1 MKWLRKKDVGASYFT
16 WSPSSGGGGIPQD
29 KAWLM
34 NQGYRMNS
42 IASACI
48 QMVAS
53 SLPESQLNI
62 YRKNRD
68 GELEVL
74 PEHWLADL
82 IRYPNDATSTFE
94 LWEKTAIYLL
104 TAGSAYWLLMRDS
117 ETGPIERIELLRPD
131 LVTPEV
137 DQATGR
143 IVAWK
148 YRPEGTGQEIVYPV
162 YQVLAVAFPD
172 PLGVDGLSPLSRVM
186 REIGI
191 DNGATD
197 FTREFFENGAVV
209 AGILSSEQE
218 LDKDTA
224 DRIEERWNQKFSRW
238 ARGRFKTAVLGK
250 GTTYQQMALNF
261 RDMEFESVRSF
272 VETRICSAFGVDPV
286 LLPSWVGI
294 RHGGKYS
301 NYQEAR
307 RHLWLETIVPLLRRI
322 ESKINSQLLV
332 YEDDVFCRFDLGK
345 VEALQ
350 ENENDKWERVREAFR
365 SDLITLGQAQRFLDV
380 PVDEENEDKYFSE
393 LRGANLSATRPG
405 VGISEDED
413 REKTFYPHINKK
425 NVDKNEFTRFVKG
438 IQDDYEKDVQ
448 GAMVDFFE
456 RFKGKVVD
464 RLKKKELTPEEY
476 FAVLL
481 ALQQSAQESEEELQ
495 SVSLE
500 TFLTVALGAGSLIA
514 GELGLA
520 FDPDDE
526 TLRAKLREYSL
537 LFASQVMSSTRRE
550 LFGILEKAQRK
561 RLTYTELEKELL
573 DHFDNLSQNKA
584 ALIAR
589 TETVKMVNLGSATS
603 YVQNGYTH
611 LEWHAIHD
619 KKTCPFCAAI
629 DGKVTPSGVP
639 FVAKGDT
646 ITGQD
651 ENGETVTMNVKYENV
666 LIPPLHPRCRCA
678 ILPA

>member
-16 WSPSSGGGGIPQD
+16 WSPSSGGSGIPQD

-34 NQGYRMNS
+34 NQGFRMNS

-48 QMVAS
+48 QMIAS
-53 SLPESQLNI
+53 SLPEAQLNI
-62 YRKNRD
+62 YRKDSD

-82 IRYPNDATSTFE
+82 IRFPNDATSTFE

-137 DQATGR
+137 DRGSGR

-162 YQVLAVAFPD
+162 YQVLAIAFPD

-197 FTREFFENGAVV
+197 FTRDFFENGAVV
-209 AGILSSEQE
+209 AGILSSDQE

-224 DRIEERWNQKFSRW
+224 DRIEERWNQKFGRW

-332 YEDDVFCRFDLGK
+332 YEDRVFCRFDLGK

-365 SDLITLGQAQRFLDV
+365 SNLITLGQAQRLLDV

-393 LRGANLSATRPG
+393 LRGTNLSIVNPG
-405 VGISEDED
+405 EDED
-413 REKTFYPHINKK
+413 REKTFYPHIKKK
-425 NVDKNEFTRFVKG
+425 NVDKNKFTRFVKG
-438 IQDDYEKDVQ
+438 IQDEFEKDVQ
-448 GAMVDFFE
+448 GTMVDFFE
-456 RFKGKVVD
+456 RFKRKVVD

-500 TFLTVALGAGSLIA
+500 MFLTVALGAGSLIA

-526 TLRAKLREYSL
+526 TLRSKLREYSL

-550 LFGILEKAQRK
+550 LFSILEKAQRE
-561 RLTYTELEKELL
+561 RLTYTELEEELL

-603 YVQNGYTH
+603 YIQNGYTH

-639 FVAKGDT
+639 FAAKGDT

-651 ENGETVTMNVKYENV
+651 ENGEIVTMSVKYENV

>member
-1 MKWLRKKDVGASYFT
+1 MKWVKKDMGASVFT
-16 WSPSSGGGGIPQD
+16 WSSTSGGQIPQD
-29 KAWLM
+29 KAWLI
-34 NQGYRMNS
+34 NQGYRLNS
-42 IASACI
+42 IASSCI
-48 QMVAS
+48 SMIAS
-53 SLPESQLNI
+53 SLPEAKLNI
-62 YRKNRD
+62 YQKNDD

-74 PEHWLADL
+74 PHHWLADL

-94 LWEKTAIYLL
+94 LWEKTTIYLL
-104 TAGSAYWLLMRDS
+104 SAGSAYWLLMRDS

-137 DQATGR
+137 DQDSGR
-143 IVAWK
+143 VVAWK
-148 YRPEGTGQEIVYPV
+148 YRPEGTGQEIIYPV
-162 YQVLAVAFPD
+162 YQVLAISFPD
-172 PLGVDGLSPLSRVM
+172 PLGVDGLSPLGRVI

-191 DNGATD
+191 DNEATN
-197 FTREFFENGAVV
+197 FTSDFFENGAVL
-209 AGILSSEQE
+209 AGILTSDQE

-224 DRIEERWNQKFSRW
+224 DRLEERWYQKFGRW
-238 ARGRFKTAVLGK
+238 AKGRFKTAVLGK

-261 RDMEFESVRSF
+261 RDMEFENVRSF

-332 YEDDVFCRFDLGK
+332 YEDHVFCRFDLGK

-350 ENENDKWERVREAFR
+350 ENENDKWERVGEAFR
-365 SDLITLGQAQRFLDV
+365 SDLITLGQAQRLLDV

-393 LRGANLSATRPG
+393 LRAANLSIAKPG
-405 VGISEDED
+405 AGISEDD
-413 REKTFYPHINKK
+413 DQEKMFHPHIKKK
-425 NVDKNEFTRFVKG
+425 NVDKNKFTRFVKG
-438 IQDDYEKDVQ
+438 IQDEYEKDVQ

-481 ALQQSAQESEEELQ
+481 ALQQSAQESEEELR

-526 TLRAKLREYSL
+526 TLRSKLREYSL

-550 LFGILEKAQRK
+550 LFGILEKAQRE
-561 RLTYTELEKELL
+561 RLTYTELEEELL

-603 YVQNGYTH
+603 YIQNGYTN

-639 FVAKGDT
+639 FAAKGDT

-651 ENGETVTMNVKYENV
+651 ENGEIVTMSVKYENV

>member
-117 ETGPIERIELLRPD
+117 GTGPIERIELLRPD

-162 YQVLAVAFPD
+162 YQVLAIAFPD

-365 SDLITLGQAQRFLDV
+365 SDLITLGHAQRLLDV
-380 PVDEENEDKYFSE
+380 PVDEENEEKYFSE
-393 LRGANLSATRPG
+393 MRGQNLYVQRPG
-405 VGISEDED
+405 LGISEDEGQ
-413 REKTFYPHINKK
+413 EKTFYPHIKK
-425 NVDKNEFTRFVKG
+425 KSVDKNKFTEFVKG
-438 IQDDYEKDVQ
+438 VQDEYAKDVQ

-629 DGKVTPSGVP
+629 DGKVTPSGMP